1 MSKLVNAS
9 RSWLILLILIGL
21 NKPVS
26 AQISNCLFP
35 SDMESEAW
43 TIKNLLTDATLVFE
57 NNAGPDGSKAARI
70 VSGGVPQDGYYVL
83 QSTDASFEL
92 LENQYYTLSY
102 WARTSDN
109 GGINITPWLHAM
121 DESKDFPF
129 QNLMPGYLAGNWRKF
144 EHTFKNTLH
153 DSSNYLLKFRV
164 MQRGT
169 IYLDNISLRLADES
183 EIPDPVRDAAPVYAV
198 KLYVGDKVM
207 EQAVY
212 KSRCPDFELGYR
224 GMQSKDRI
232 PLSVFHG
239 RSISWTN
246 FSFEGSIRVEV
257 TVLNQQK
264 VPVKGLGVRIL
275 PSRHQIQPVVEDNV
289 VSFTLDKPGQFSVE
303 IGEEGYKNGLMIFAN
318 PPETNIPDEHDP
330 AFLVLEG
337 NEGVLNA
344 DSIPL
349 HYSGLYFKKG
359 AHDIEVFDIPA
370 HIKNI
375 YLADSAWV
383 YGAFL
388 GVKGSGIS
396 IYGRGVLSQAKLDYR
411 QAHGIDIKTD
421 SARVEGIVI
430 ADYTRFALR
439 LIASE
444 NEISWV
450 KVIGGWVYNCDGI
463 TAYANSTVKN
473 CFIWANDDAIKV
485 YLSNITWSDIVVWQL
500 NNGGVIQMSWGRSLA
515 ENCHISRVDILRA
528 EWIKPG
534 FNAALLS
541 CVGNHYQEPDRFSAQ
556 TNWII
561 EDVVTENPVPIIFG
575 INPNS
580 SSVNHVRNIVLRNWN
595 VQMEDGTVFRN
606 RILNGHPET
615 IIDGFV
621 FENFKLNDTLLDET
635 NWLKQTN
642 WEVKGFDNLNFIK

>member
-1 MSKLVNAS
+1 
-9 RSWLILLILIGL
+9 
-21 NKPVS
+21 
-26 AQISNCLFP
+26 
-35 SDMESEAW
+35 
-43 TIKNLLTDATLVFE
+43 
-57 NNAGPDGSKAARI
+57 
-70 VSGGVPQDGYYVL
+70 
-83 QSTDASFEL
+83 
-92 LENQYYTLSY
+92 
-102 WARTSDN
+102 
-109 GGINITPWLHAM
+109 
-121 DESKDFPF
+121 
-129 QNLMPGYLAGNWRKF
+129 
-144 EHTFKNTLH
+144 
-153 DSSNYLLKFRV
+153 

-169 IYLDNISLRLADES
+169 IYMDNVSLRLADES
-183 EIPDPVRDAAPVYAV
+183 EIPDKQRDNAPVYAV
-198 KLYVGDKVM
+198 KLYMGDKVI
-207 EQAVY
+207 EQPVY
-212 KSRCPDFELGYR
+212 KSRCPEFELGYR

-246 FSFEGSIRVEV
+246 FSFEDSIRVEI

-264 VPVKGLGVRIL
+264 VPVLGSDVRIL
-275 PSRHQIQPVVEDNV
+275 PSRFNIKPHVNGNV
-289 VSFTLDKPGQFSVE
+289 VSFTLNKPGQFSVE
-303 IGEEGYKNGLMIFAN
+303 IGEEGYKHGLMVFAN
-318 PPETNIPDEHDP
+318 PPETDIPDENDP
-330 AFLVLEG
+330 AFLVLQG
-337 NEGVLNA
+337 DEGVLNA

-349 HYSGLYFKKG
+349 HYTGLYFKKG

-439 LIASE
+439 LIASD

-515 ENCHISRVDILRA
+515 DNCRISRVDILRA

-561 EDVVTENPVPIIFG
+561 EDVVTETPVPIIFG

-595 VQMEDGTVFRN
+595 VQMEDGPVFKN
-606 RILNGHPET
+606 RIINGHPET
-615 IIDGFV
+615 IIDGFI
-621 FENFKLNDTLLDET
+621 FENFKLNNTLLNET
-635 NWLKQTN
+635 NWLNVTN
-642 WEVKGFDNLNFIK
+642 WELNGFHNPKFIKKQRK

>member
-1 MSKLVNAS
+1 MNELITAQAS
-9 RSWLILLILIGL
+9 
-21 NKPVS
+21 NH
-26 AQISNCLFP
+26 LFL
-35 SDMESEAW
+35 SDMESETW
-43 TIKNLLTDATLVFE
+43 TVRNLLTDATLVFE
-57 NNAGPDGSKAARI
+57 DNAGPDGSKAARI
-70 VSGGVPQDGYYVL
+70 ATGSVPQGGYYVL
-83 QSTDASFEL
+83 QSNDTGFEL
-92 LENQYYTLSY
+92 IGDNYYTLSY
-102 WARTSDN
+102 WARTTDN
-109 GGINITPWLHAM
+109 GGMNITPWLHAM
-121 DESKDFPF
+121 DENKDFPF

-144 EHTFKNTLH
+144 EHTFKNNLH
-153 DSSNYLLKFRV
+153 SSSNYLLKFRV

-169 IYLDNISLRLADES
+169 IYLDNVSLRLADES
-183 EIPDPVRDAAPVYAV
+183 EIPDKQRDNAPVYAV
-198 KLYVGDKVM
+198 KLYMGDKVI
-207 EQAVY
+207 EQPVY
-212 KSRCPDFELGYR
+212 KSRCPEFELGYR

-246 FSFEGSIRVEV
+246 FSFEDSIRVEI

-264 VPVKGLGVRIL
+264 VPVLGSDVRIL
-275 PSRHQIQPVVEDNV
+275 PSRFNIKPHVNGNV
-289 VSFTLDKPGQFSVE
+289 VSFTLNKPGQFSVE
-303 IGEEGYKNGLMIFAN
+303 IGEEGYKHGLMVFAN
-318 PPETNIPDEHDP
+318 PPETDIPDENDP
-330 AFLVLEG
+330 AFLVLQG
-337 NEGVLNA
+337 DEGVLNA

-349 HYSGLYFKKG
+349 HYTGLYFKKG

-439 LIASE
+439 LIASD

-515 ENCHISRVDILRA
+515 DNCRISRVDILRA

-561 EDVVTENPVPIIFG
+561 EDVVTETPVPIIFG

-595 VQMEDGTVFRN
+595 VQMEDGPVFKN
-606 RILNGHPET
+606 RIINGHPET
-615 IIDGFV
+615 IIDGFI
-621 FENFKLNDTLLDET
+621 FENFKLNNTLLNET
-635 NWLKQTN
+635 NWLNVTN
-642 WEVKGFDNLNFIK
+642 WELNGFHNPKFIKKQRK